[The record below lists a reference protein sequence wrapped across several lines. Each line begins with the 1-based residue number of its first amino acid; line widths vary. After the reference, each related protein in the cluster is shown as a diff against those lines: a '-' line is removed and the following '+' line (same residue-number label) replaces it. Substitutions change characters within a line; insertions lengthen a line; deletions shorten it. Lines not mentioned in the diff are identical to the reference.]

1 MSVVS
6 PGLKDTG
13 LEVIDLLSD
22 SQFAA
27 RKLHDRNF
35 WFFPSAGAH
44 SNPLY
49 SRYILAMGRQ
59 NGQS

>member
-22 SQFAA
+22 SEFAA
-27 RKLHDRNF
+27 QKT
-35 WFFPSAGAH
+35 A
-44 SNPLY
+44 
-49 SRYILAMGRQ
+49 
-59 NGQS
+59 